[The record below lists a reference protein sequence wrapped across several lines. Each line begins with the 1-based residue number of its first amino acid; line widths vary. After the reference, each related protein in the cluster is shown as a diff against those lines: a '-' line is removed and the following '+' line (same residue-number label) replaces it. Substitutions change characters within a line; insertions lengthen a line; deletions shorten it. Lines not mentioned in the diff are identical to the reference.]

1 MLSWLYFGGD
11 RAKLVRIIIVSVCG
25 GIGRRDRRSRDEEAR
40 RAAEGN
46 GKMKIVVL
54 AGGLSTERAVSL
66 VTGTSVCRALREN
79 GHRAILVDLFLG
91 VETLPED
98 PETLFDAPDGLCPDV
113 RIDAAAPDLQA
124 VKASRKD
131 QSGRLLGP
139 HVLELC
145 SLADIVFLGLHGQ
158 DGEDGRIQAAFDLL
172 GIRYTGGG
180 YLASA
185 LAMDKSMTK
194 RMMDAAGIPTAP
206 WRDIP
211 SYTEADIPALA
222 AELEVPCAVKIVNGG
237 SSIGVALPD
246 TRQELEDALREM
258 LRYGSHIIVEKKIA
272 GRELTVGVL
281 GDRALPA
288 VEIVPAVKEFD
299 YTAKYQSGG
308 AKEICPA
315 PITPAQQEE
324 MGALALKLH
333 RALGLEVYS
342 RTDFLLD
349 AEGKF
354 WCLEVNSL
362 PGMTAASLVPKEAAA
377 AGMTYREL
385 CEEIVQQS
393 YRLKRRA

>member
-1 MLSWLYFGGD
+1 
-11 RAKLVRIIIVSVCG
+11 
-25 GIGRRDRRSRDEEAR
+25 
-40 RAAEGN
+40 
-46 GKMKIVVL
+46 MKIVVL

-66 VTGTSVCRALREN
+66 VTGSSVCRALREN

-91 VETLPED
+91 MDTLPSA
-98 PETLFDAPDGLCPDV
+98 PETLFDAPDGLCPDAKIEV
-113 RIDAAAPDLQA
+113 TAPDIEA
-124 VKASRKD
+124 VKRSRKD
-131 QSGRLLGP
+131 QSGRLFGP

-158 DGEDGRIQAAFDLL
+158 DGEDGRVQATFDLL

-180 YLASA
+180 YLASG

-194 RMMDAAGIPTAP
+194 RMMDSAGIPTAP

-211 SYTEADIPALA
+211 SYTEADIPALVK
-222 AELEVPCAVKIVNGG
+222 ELEVPCAVKVVNGG

-246 TRQELEDALREM
+246 TREELEKALREM
-258 LRYGSHIIVEKKIA
+258 LRYGSHIIVEKKIH

-288 VEIVPAVKEFD
+288 VEIVPAIKEFD
-299 YTAKYQSGG
+299 YTAKYQTGG
-308 AKEICPA
+308 AREICPA
-315 PITPAQQEE
+315 PITPEQQEE

-333 RALGLEVYS
+333 RTLGLEVYS

-349 AEGKF
+349 DDGKF

-377 AGMTYREL
+377 AGLTYNEL
-385 CEEIVQQS
+385 CEEIVQRS
-393 YRLKRRA
+393 YRLKRRG